1 MNQQNEENIFDVI
14 QKRMIVNEMKSAFEK
29 KKLSIKEVTIL
40 EYGDNN
46 TTIKIITS
54 DSNKI
59 TVDESEKKISWKLNA
74 LDMGEVCGNQI
85 YDVAGSYEAEKFKD
99 RR

>member
-1 MNQQNEENIFDVI
+1 
-14 QKRMIVNEMKSAFEK
+14 MKK
-29 KKLSIKEVTIL
+29 NLLIKEVTLIKFQ
-40 EYGDNN
+40 ENSTMVQIITRDGN
-46 TTIKIITS
+46 KII
-54 DSNKI
+54 
-59 TVDESEKKISWKLNA
+59 VDESEKKISWKLNA